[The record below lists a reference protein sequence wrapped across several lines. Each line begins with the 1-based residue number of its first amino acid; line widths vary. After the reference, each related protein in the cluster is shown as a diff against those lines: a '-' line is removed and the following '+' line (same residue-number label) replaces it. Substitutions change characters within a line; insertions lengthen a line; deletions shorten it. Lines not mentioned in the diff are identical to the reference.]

1 MLASAVLIAI
11 IPIKV
16 YSSNCGGIIQKG
28 MGLSDFG
35 SHLKDEMGLRIVAGE
50 WPGAA
55 DLPPFLG
62 KAAAYRLC
70 ACGGVSFVAVE
81 IGREA
86 SLPEREWLGR
96 SRASVPDPHP
106 TCAWAGNTRSSPC
119 RADHAPRRRERQGP
133 LATCRRAPGPGPGPS
148 APGGPLSTSPRG
160 RSRTCS

>member
-1 MLASAVLIAI
+1 MLGAMLASAVLIAI
-11 IPIKV
+11 ILINV
-16 YSSNCGGIIQKG
+16 YNPNCDGIIQKG

-35 SHLKDEMGLRIVAGE
+35 SHLKDEMGLRIIAGE

-106 TCAWAGNTRSSPC
+106 TCA
-119 RADHAPRRRERQGP
+119 
-133 LATCRRAPGPGPGPS
+133 
-148 APGGPLSTSPRG
+148 
-160 RSRTCS
+160 

>member
-16 YSSNCGGIIQKG
+16 YSSNCGEIIQKG

-133 LATCRRAPGPGPGPS
+133 LAACRRAPGPGPGPS
-148 APGGPLSTSPRG
+148 APGGSLSASPRG